1 MRYVY
6 NRRRCLLLILPLFV
20 LYTMY
25 TMYPMLSSFYYGF
38 TSYRGLGAPR
48 WNDFA
53 NYKRLVTD
61 KYVWLSLK
69 NTLVAA
75 VCMMIFVM
83 PLSFIIAFSIR
94 KRMIRDRIYLVAV
107 FSSYIVPGTLTGL
120 LWYFLL
126 NPSFGMFNA
135 LLRLFGL
142 PDVQWIGGLTLSPVS
157 YAMAAAWANMG
168 FYVCLWNV
176 ALTSISTEI
185 LEAGLIDGC
194 TRWQQISRIILPM
207 VRENIGSMIILILTS
222 ALKIYELVYTLTG
235 GGPNHASETII
246 SYMYTTTFT
255 AQTYG
260 YGMCIGM
267 AQFVI
272 AVIITL
278 VSLRITRKG
287 D

>member
-6 NRRRCLLLILPLFV
+6 NRRRCPLLILPLFV

-25 TMYPMLSSFYYGF
+25 TMYPMLSSFYYSF
-38 TSYRGLGAPR
+38 TSYRGLGTPR

-83 PLSFIIAFSIR
+83 PLSFIIAYSIR

-126 NPSFGMFNA
+126 NPSFGMFNT

-207 VRENIGSMIILILTS
+207 IRENIGSMIILILTS

>member
-1 MRYVY
+1 
-6 NRRRCLLLILPLFV
+6 
-20 LYTMY
+20 
-25 TMYPMLSSFYYGF
+25 MYPMLSSFYYSF
-38 TSYRGLGAPR
+38 TSYRGLGMPR

-83 PLSFIIAFSIR
+83 PLSFIIAYSIR

-126 NPSFGMFNA
+126 NPSFGMFNT

-176 ALTSISTEI
+176 ALTSISV
-185 LEAGLIDGC
+185 D
-194 TRWQQISRIILPM
+194 M
-207 VRENIGSMIILILTS
+207 
-222 ALKIYELVYTLTG
+222 
-235 GGPNHASETII
+235 
-246 SYMYTTTFT
+246 
-255 AQTYG
+255 
-260 YGMCIGM
+260 
-267 AQFVI
+267 
-272 AVIITL
+272 L
-278 VSLRITRKG
+278 VSATFQRQT
-287 D
+287 